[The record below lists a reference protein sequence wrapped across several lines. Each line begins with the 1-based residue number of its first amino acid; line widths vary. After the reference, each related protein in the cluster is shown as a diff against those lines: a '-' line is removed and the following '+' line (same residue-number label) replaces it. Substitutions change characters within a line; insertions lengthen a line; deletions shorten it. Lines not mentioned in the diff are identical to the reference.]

1 MGKRLKCQELDLRPP
16 TAEGLARTQARDGD
30 STAASGLTRWLAP
43 PTPWNLDRLTEYPMN
58 EMRLLDPFSMDP
70 LEDTFRSMLRPWRLE
85 QMDSPP
91 RIRLDVA
98 ERNGTYAVRAEIP
111 GCRKEDIDVRIEG
124 NLVTISAEMKKVW
137 DDSKDGRLLRSERQ
151 YGYAT
156 RSFTLSS
163 AVDESKA
170 DAKYENGVLELTLPK
185 KSASS
190 TKRLSIH

>member
-1 MGKRLKCQELDLRPP
+1 
-16 TAEGLARTQARDGD
+16 
-30 STAASGLTRWLAP
+30 
-43 PTPWNLDRLTEYPMN
+43 MN

-111 GCRKEDIDVRIEG
+111 GARKEDIDVRIEG

>member
-1 MGKRLKCQELDLRPP
+1 
-16 TAEGLARTQARDGD
+16 
-30 STAASGLTRWLAP
+30 
-43 PTPWNLDRLTEYPMN
+43 
-58 EMRLLDPFSMDP
+58 
-70 LEDTFRSMLRPWRLE
+70 
-85 QMDSPP
+85 
-91 RIRLDVA
+91 
-98 ERNGTYAVRAEIP
+98 
-111 GCRKEDIDVRIEG
+111 
-124 NLVTISAEMKKVW
+124 MKKVW
-137 DDSKDGRLLRSERQ
+137 DDSKEGRLLRSERQ

>member
-1 MGKRLKCQELDLRPP
+1 
-16 TAEGLARTQARDGD
+16 
-30 STAASGLTRWLAP
+30 
-43 PTPWNLDRLTEYPMN
+43 MN

-190 TKRLSIH
+190 TKRLSIP

>member
-1 MGKRLKCQELDLRPP
+1 
-16 TAEGLARTQARDGD
+16 
-30 STAASGLTRWLAP
+30 
-43 PTPWNLDRLTEYPMN
+43 MN

-70 LEDTFRSMLRPWRLE
+70 LEDTFRSMLRPWRLV

>member
-1 MGKRLKCQELDLRPP
+1 
-16 TAEGLARTQARDGD
+16 
-30 STAASGLTRWLAP
+30 
-43 PTPWNLDRLTEYPMN
+43 MN

>member
-1 MGKRLKCQELDLRPP
+1 
-16 TAEGLARTQARDGD
+16 
-30 STAASGLTRWLAP
+30 
-43 PTPWNLDRLTEYPMN
+43 
-58 EMRLLDPFSMDP
+58 MDP